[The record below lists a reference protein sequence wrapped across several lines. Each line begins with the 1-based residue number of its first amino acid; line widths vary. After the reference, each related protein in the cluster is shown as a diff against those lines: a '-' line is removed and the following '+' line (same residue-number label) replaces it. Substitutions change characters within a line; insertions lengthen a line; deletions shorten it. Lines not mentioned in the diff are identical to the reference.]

1 MKQIK
6 KNKTIDNNI
15 IKYNLKNK
23 ILEKLENKIL
33 DHNEKKEDEKK

>member
-1 MKQIK
+1 MRQIK